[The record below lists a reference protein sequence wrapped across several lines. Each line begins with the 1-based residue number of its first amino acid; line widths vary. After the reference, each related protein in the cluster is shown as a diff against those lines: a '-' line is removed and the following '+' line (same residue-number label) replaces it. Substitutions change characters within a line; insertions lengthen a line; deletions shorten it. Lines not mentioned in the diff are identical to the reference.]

1 MRIIIVDDHG
11 IVREGLKSL
20 LQNQSDMEVVGEGE
34 DGQVAV
40 ELAEQLSPDM
50 IIMDMSMPNLNGIEA
65 TRLILQNNTNTKV
78 VILSMHSDRHIV
90 KETLE
95 AGASAYV
102 LKSNLFDEML
112 RALETVAKGGR
123 YLSPRITD
131 VVIDDYVGKSAENE
145 SVMTAKLTSRERQ
158 IVQLVAEGKTT
169 KEIANILYI
178 SPKTADSNRRQIM
191 NKLCFTSVAELTKY
205 AIREGLTS
213 LEF

>member
-20 LQNQSDMEVVGEGE
+20 LQNQSDMEVVGEGQ

-40 ELAEQLSPDM
+40 DLAEQLTPDM
-50 IIMDMSMPNLNGIEA
+50 VIMDMSMPNLNGIEA
-65 TRLILQNNTNTKV
+65 TRLILQHNPNIKV

-112 RALETVAKGGR
+112 RALETVAGGGR

-131 VVIDDYVGKSAENE
+131 VVIDDYVGKSAGSEPAE
-145 SVMTAKLTSRERQ
+145 VPKLTSRERQ
-158 IVQLVAEGKTT
+158 IVQLVAEGKSI
-169 KEIANILYI
+169 KEIARILHI

-191 NKLCFTSVAELTKY
+191 NKLGFSGVAELTKY

>member
-1 MRIIIVDDHG
+1 MRILIVDDHG

-20 LQNQSDMEVVGEGE
+20 LQKQPDMEVVGEGQ
-34 DGQVAV
+34 DGQIAI
-40 ELAEQLSPDM
+40 ELAEQLSPDT
-50 IIMDMSMPNLNGIEA
+50 IIMDMSMPNLNGAEA
-65 TRLILQNNTNTKV
+65 TRLILRHNPNIKV
-78 VILSMHSDRHIV
+78 IILSMHSDRHIV

-112 RALETVAKGGR
+112 RALETVAQGGR

-131 VVIDDYVGKSAENE
+131 VVIDDYVSRSTKGKSAEKP
-145 SVMTAKLTSRERQ
+145 KLTSRDRQ
-158 IVQLVAEGKTT
+158 IVQLVSEGKTI
-169 KEIANILYI
+169 KEIARMLHI
-178 SPKTADSNRRQIM
+178 SPKTADSNRRRIM
-191 NKLCFTSVAELTKY
+191 SKLCFTSVAELTKY

>member
-1 MRIIIVDDHG
+1 MRILIVDDHG

-50 IIMDMSMPNLNGIEA
+50 VIMDMSMPNLNGIEA
-65 TRLILQNNTNTKV
+65 TRLILQHRPNTRV
-78 VILSMHSDRHIV
+78 IILSMHSDRHIV

-102 LKSNLFDEML
+102 LKANLFDEML
-112 RALETVAKGGR
+112 RALETVAEGGR

-131 VVIDDYVGKSAENE
+131 VVIDDYVGRLTEGESAK
-145 SVMTAKLTSRERQ
+145 TPKLTSRERQ
-158 IVQLVAEGKTT
+158 IVQLVAEGKTI
-169 KEIANILYI
+169 KEIARTLHI

-191 NKLCFTSVAELTKY
+191 SKLDLSSVAELTKY

>member
-34 DGQVAV
+34 DGQIAAK
-40 ELAEQLSPDM
+40 LTEQLSPDM
-50 IIMDMSMPNLNGIEA
+50 VIMDMSMPNLNGIEA
-65 TRLILQNNTNTKV
+65 TRLILQNSPNTKV

-131 VVIDDYVGKSAENE
+131 VVIDDYVGKSVEGE
-145 SVMTAKLTSRERQ
+145 SAGTLKLTSRERQ
-158 IVQLVAEGKTT
+158 IVQLVAEGKTI
-169 KEIANILYI
+169 KEIASILYI

-191 NKLCFTSVAELTKY
+191 NKLGFSSVAELTKY
-205 AIREGLTS
+205 AVREGLTS

>member
-1 MRIIIVDDHG
+1 MRILIVDDHG

-20 LQNQSDMEVVGEGE
+20 LQNQSDMEVVGEGA
-34 DGQVAV
+34 DGQIAV
-40 ELAEQLSPDM
+40 ELVEQLSPD
-50 IIMDMSMPNLNGIEA
+50 IVIMDMSMPNLNGIEA
-65 TRLILQNNTNTKV
+65 THLILQHNPNIRV
-78 VILSMHSDRHIV
+78 IILSMHSDRHIV

-112 RALETVAKGGR
+112 RALEIVAEGGR

-131 VVIDDYVGKSAENE
+131 VVIDDYVGKSIEDE
-145 SVMTAKLTSRERQ
+145 STGTLKLTSRERH

-169 KEIANILYI
+169 KEIARILHI

-191 NKLCFTSVAELTKY
+191 NKLGFSSVAELTKY

>member
-11 IVREGLKSL
+11 IVREGLKAL
-20 LQNQSDMEVVGEGE
+20 LENQPDIEVVGEGE

-40 ELAEQLSPDM
+40 ELTKQLSPDM

-65 TRLILQNNTNTKV
+65 TRLILQNSPNTKV

-90 KETLE
+90 KEILE

-131 VVIDDYVGKSAENE
+131 VVINGYVGKSAENDAAE
-145 SVMTAKLTSRERQ
+145 ATKLTGRERQ
-158 IVQLVAEGKTT
+158 IVQLVAEGKTI
-169 KEIANILYI
+169 KEIAGMLHI

-191 NKLCFTSVAELTKY
+191 NKLGFNSVAELTKY

>member
-20 LQNQSDMEVVGEGE
+20 LQNQPDMEVIGEGQ

-40 ELAEQLSPDM
+40 ELVKELSPD
-50 IIMDMSMPNLNGIEA
+50 IVILDMSMPNLNGIEA
-65 TRLILQNNTNTKV
+65 TRFILQQSPDIRV

-102 LKSNLFDEML
+102 LKSNIFDEML
-112 RALETVAKGGR
+112 RALETVTEGRR

-131 VVIDDYVGKSAENE
+131 VVVDDYVGKSPEGEIAKIP
-145 SVMTAKLTSRERQ
+145 KLTSRERQ
-158 IVQLVAEGKTT
+158 MIQLLAEGKTI
-169 KEIANILYI
+169 KEIANILHI

-191 NKLCFTSVAELTKY
+191 NKLDFSSVAELTKY

>member
-1 MRIIIVDDHG
+1 MRILIVDDHG

-40 ELAEQLSPDM
+40 DLAEQLSPDM
-50 IIMDMSMPNLNGIEA
+50 VIMDMSMPNLNGIEA
-65 TRLILQNNTNTKV
+65 TRLILQHNPNIKV
-78 VILSMHSDRHIV
+78 IILSMHSDRHIV

-112 RALETVAKGGR
+112 RALETVAEGGR

-131 VVIDDYVGKSAENE
+131 VVIDDYVGKSTEGE
-145 SVMTAKLTSRERQ
+145 SAKTPKLTSRERH
-158 IVQLVAEGKTT
+158 IVQLVAEGKSI
-169 KEIANILYI
+169 KEIANILHI
-178 SPKTADSNRRQIM
+178 SPKTADSNRRRIM
-191 NKLCFTSVAELTKY
+191 NKLGFSSVAELTKY

>member
-20 LQNQSDMEVVGEGE
+20 LQNQPDMEVVGEGQ

-50 IIMDMSMPNLNGIEA
+50 VIMDMSMPNLNGIEA
-65 TRLILQNNTNTKV
+65 TRLILQHNSNIKV

-112 RALETVAKGGR
+112 RALESVAKGGR

-131 VVIDDYVGKSAENE
+131 VVIDDYVGKFAEGESAK
-145 SVMTAKLTSRERQ
+145 TPKLTSRERQ
-158 IVQLVAEGKTT
+158 IVQLVAEGKSI
-169 KEIANILYI
+169 KEIARILYI

-191 NKLCFTSVAELTKY
+191 NKLDLSSVAELTKY
-205 AIREGLTS
+205 ALREGLTS

>member
-1 MRIIIVDDHG
+1 MRILIVDDHG

-34 DGQVAV
+34 DGQIAV

-50 IIMDMSMPNLNGIEA
+50 VIMDMSMPNLNGIEA
-65 TRLILQNNTNTKV
+65 TRLILQHSPNIKV
-78 VILSMHSDRHIV
+78 IILSMHSDRHIV

-112 RALETVAKGGR
+112 RALETVAEGGR

-131 VVIDDYVGKSAENE
+131 VVIDDYVSKLTEGESAK
-145 SVMTAKLTSRERQ
+145 TLKLTSRERQ
-158 IVQLVAEGKTT
+158 IVQLVAEGKTI
-169 KEIANILYI
+169 KEIARILHI

-191 NKLCFTSVAELTKY
+191 NKLDFSSVAELTKY

>member
-1 MRIIIVDDHG
+1 MKILIVDDHG

-20 LQNQSDMEVVGEGE
+20 LQNQSDMEVVGEGQ
-34 DGQVAV
+34 DGQIAV

-50 IIMDMSMPNLNGIEA
+50 VIMDMSMPNLNGIEA
-65 TRLILQNNTNTKV
+65 TRLILQHSPNIKV
-78 VILSMHSDRHIV
+78 IILSMHSDRHIV

-95 AGASAYV
+95 VGASAYV

-112 RALETVAKGGR
+112 RALETVAEGGR

-131 VVIDDYVGKSAENE
+131 VVVDDYVGESTENGSAK
-145 SVMTAKLTSRERQ
+145 TTKLTSRERQ
-158 IVQLVAEGKTT
+158 IVQLVAEGKTI
-169 KEIANILYI
+169 KEIARILHL

-191 NKLCFTSVAELTKY
+191 NKLGFSSVAELTKY

>member
-11 IVREGLKSL
+11 IVREGLKAL
-20 LQNQSDMEVVGEGE
+20 LENQPDIEVVGEGE

-40 ELAEQLSPDM
+40 ELTKQLSPDM

-65 TRLILQNNTNTKV
+65 TRLILQNSPNTKV

-90 KETLE
+90 KEILE

-131 VVIDDYVGKSAENE
+131 VVINGYVGKSAENDAAE
-145 SVMTAKLTSRERQ
+145 ITKLTGRERQ
-158 IVQLVAEGKTT
+158 IVQLVAEGKTI
-169 KEIANILYI
+169 KEIAGMLHI

-191 NKLCFTSVAELTKY
+191 NKLGFNSVAELTKY

>member
-1 MRIIIVDDHG
+1 MRILIVDDHG

-20 LQNQSDMEVVGEGE
+20 LQNQPDMEVVGEGQ

-40 ELAEQLSPDM
+40 ELAEQLSPDVV
-50 IIMDMSMPNLNGIEA
+50 IMDMSMPNLNGIEA
-65 TRLILQNNTNTKV
+65 TRLILQHRPNTRV
-78 VILSMHSDRHIV
+78 IILSMHSDRHIV

-112 RALETVAKGGR
+112 RALETVAEGGR

-131 VVIDDYVGKSAENE
+131 VVIDDYVGKSIEGKSAK
-145 SVMTAKLTSRERQ
+145 TPKLTSRERQ
-158 IVQLVAEGKTT
+158 IVQLVAEGNTI
-169 KEIANILYI
+169 KEIARILHI

-191 NKLCFTSVAELTKY
+191 NKLDLSSVAELTKY

>member
-1 MRIIIVDDHG
+1 MRILIVDDHG

-34 DGQVAV
+34 DGHIAV
-40 ELAEQLSPDM
+40 DLAEQLSPDM
-50 IIMDMSMPNLNGIEA
+50 VIMDMSMPNLNGIEA
-65 TRLILQNNTNTKV
+65 TRLILQHSPNIKV
-78 VILSMHSDRHIV
+78 IILSMHSDRHIV
-90 KETLE
+90 KETLD

-112 RALETVAKGGR
+112 RALETVAEGGR

-131 VVIDDYVGKSAENE
+131 VVIDDYVGKSTEGE
-145 SVMTAKLTSRERQ
+145 SAKTPKLTSRERQ
-158 IVQLVAEGKTT
+158 IVQLVAEGKTI
-169 KEIANILYI
+169 KEIASILHI

-191 NKLCFTSVAELTKY
+191 NKLGFSSVAELTKY